1 MTCDECVCI
10 IFALI
15 YTLKVLIYIGL
26 CFSRISKWRALFCT
40 LVASFSNLYV
50 LSICNNNYFFSGEY
64 LAIAVSF
71 EHMSE
76 TTKNAR
82 AAMLGKTLNKAIERL
97 LENQK
102 SPGRKVCMSLN

>member
-1 MTCDECVCI
+1 MLLKYVRIVVCGTQS
-10 IFALI
+10 ALSPLSPFI
-15 YTLKVLIYIGL
+15 KLTHSFD
-26 CFSRISKWRALFCT
+26 FS
-40 LVASFSNLYV
+40 VSFLQ
-50 LSICNNNYFFSGEY
+50 LSGEY

-102 SPGRKVCMSLN
+102 SPGRKVCCVFC